1 MFNDP
6 ARLRPVNF
14 RPAGPQALLV
24 EVSDLE
30 EVAALRAEVQHRREA
45 GWAPEL
51 VDVVSGART
60 LLLDG
65 LGDVMGAARAIRSWP
80 IAPVASDEGETIEI
94 ECVYDGPDL
103 DEVAAAWGVSPD
115 AAAAHHSSLEHS
127 VAFCGFNPG
136 WAYLAGLD
144 EAHAVARRENPRTRV
159 PAGSVALAGP
169 YTGVYPRESPG
180 GWQLIGRTDA
190 VLWDVGRR
198 PPALLVPGHRVR
210 FVDVT

>member
-1 MFNDP
+1 V
-6 ARLRPVNF
+6 RF

-24 EVSDLE
+24 EVSGLE
-30 EVAALRAEVQHRREA
+30 DVAALDAEVQRRREA

-51 VDVVSGART
+51 VDVVRGACT

-65 LGDVMGAARAIRSWP
+65 LGDVTAAARAIRSWP
-80 IAPVASDEGETIEI
+80 VVAVTTGQGETIEI
-94 ECVYDGPDL
+94 ECTYDGPDL
-103 DEVAAAWGVSPD
+103 GEVAAAWGVSPE

-144 EAHAVARRENPRTRV
+144 AEHAVARRENPRTRV

-169 YTGVYPRESPG
+169 YTGVYPRQSPG

-190 VLWDVGRR
+190 VLWDADRR

-210 FVDVT
+210 FVAVT

>member
-1 MFNDP
+1 
-6 ARLRPVNF
+6 VNF

-30 EVAALRAEVQHRREA
+30 EVAGLRAEVQRRREA

-65 LGDVMGAARAIRSWP
+65 LGDVMAAARAIRSWP
-80 IAPVASDEGETIEI
+80 IAPVAGDEGQTIEI

-103 DEVAAAWGVSPD
+103 GGVAAAWGVSPE

-136 WAYLAGLD
+136 FAYLAGLD
-144 EAHAVARRENPRTRV
+144 DGHSVARRENPRTRV
-159 PAGSVALAGP
+159 PAGSVGLAGP
-169 YTGVYPRESPG
+169 YTGVYPRQSPG
-180 GWQLIGRTDA
+180 GWQLIGRTGA
-190 VLWDVGRR
+190 VLWDEGRQ

-210 FVDVT
+210 FLDVT